1 MVGPARKREA
11 VVHVCQ
17 RLEASERRACRTLGQ
32 ARSSQRYKAKPKE
45 DDTRLTAV
53 IRRIAARETRAGYRG
68 VRRHLARE
76 GWDVNLKRVHRIWKK
91 EGLRVPPKARKK
103 RRLGNSENGT
113 QRLAAKRINHVWSY
127 DFVFDQTESGGR
139 LKWLPVLDE
148 FTREC
153 LSLEV
158 ERSMTSGD
166 VIETLERLVTQRGV
180 PEFIRSD
187 NGPEFVANA
196 VKDWIAQKGFKT
208 LFIEPGSPWQNCY
221 SESFNARFRDEFLN
235 VESFASLLEAK
246 VLGEEHRDKYNRRR
260 PHSSLGDLTPAEF
273 AATCLTQPGCS
284 QAPSASDE
292 FRTHSQLPEPVNNP
306 CSSGLVK
313 SHPASDSGARKTL
326 SPRPNKL
333 KPHHQLS

>member
-11 VVHVCQ
+11 VAHVCQ
-17 RLEASERRACRTLGQ
+17 RLDASERRACRTLGQ

-45 DDTRLTAV
+45 DDARLTAA
-53 IRRIAARETRAGYRG
+53 IRRIAVRETRAGYRG
-68 VRRHLARE
+68 VRRHLVRE

-103 RRLGNSENGT
+103 RRLGISEDGT
-113 QRLAAKRINHVWSY
+113 QRLKAERINHVWSY
-127 DFVFDQTESGGR
+127 DFVFDQTEAGGR

-158 ERSMTSGD
+158 KRSMKSGD
-166 VIETLERLVTQRGV
+166 VIEILDQLVAQRGA

-196 VKDWIAQKGFKT
+196 VKDWIAEKGFKT
-208 LFIEPGSPWQNCY
+208 LFIKPGSPWQNCY

-235 VESFASLLEAK
+235 VESFSSLLEAK
-246 VLGEEHRDKYNRRR
+246 VLGGEHRDKYNRRR
-260 PHSSLGDLTPAEF
+260 PHSSLGDLTPIEF
-273 AATCLTQPGCS
+273 AEACMNTPGCS

-292 FRTHSQLPEPVNNP
+292 FQTHSRLPEPVNNP
-306 CSSGLVK
+306 PIPKLEKRTTTRNHTSGTTF
-313 SHPASDSGARKTL
+313 PAKLINPITNKIL
-326 SPRPNKL
+326 S
-333 KPHHQLS
+333 

>member
-32 ARSSQRYKAKPKE
+32 VRSSQRYKARPRA
-45 DDTRLTAV
+45 DDARLTTA
-53 IRRIAARETRAGYRG
+53 IRRIAVREPRAGYRG
-68 VRRHLARE
+68 VRRHLVRE

-91 EGLRVPPKARKK
+91 EGLRVPSKARKK
-103 RRLGNSENGT
+103 RRLGDTENGT
-113 QRLAAKRINHVWSY
+113 QRLRAERINHVWSY

-158 ERSMTSGD
+158 ERSMTSND
-166 VIETLERLVTQRGV
+166 VLETLERLVAQRGA

-187 NGPEFVANA
+187 NGPEFIANA
-196 VKDWIAQKGFKT
+196 VKDWIARQGFKT

-221 SESFNARFRDEFLN
+221 SESFNSRFRDEFLN
-235 VESFASLLEAK
+235 VESFTSLLEAK
-246 VLGEEHRDKYNRRR
+246 VLGGEHRDKYNLRR
-260 PHSSLGDLTPAEF
+260 PHSSLGDMTPVEF
-273 AATCLTQPGCS
+273 ATACMDPPGCS

-292 FRTHSQLPEPVNNP
+292 FRSHSRLPEPVNNP
-306 CSSGLVK
+306 CSSVLEMNRPISNHAAK
-313 SHPASDSGARKTL
+313 KTT
-326 SPRPNKL
+326 SSKPNKL
-333 KPHHQLS
+333 KPNNKLS